1 MSIRENIEIYYPL
14 RIEQYLEALSREEG
28 AQKHPDQAGAFIVEG
43 LPFYSPKYV
52 EDHISILSFN
62 KVPLP
67 YPLLQTL
74 VEHPELV
81 PDAVLIRWTIEQD
94 LLLDST
100 MGEMRSKDLRS

>member
-1 MSIRENIEIYYPL
+1 MSVRENIEIYYPL
-14 RIEQYLEALSREEG
+14 RVEQFLETLSHEDE

-43 LPFYSPKYV
+43 LPFYRPRYV

-67 YPLLQTL
+67 YSLLRTL

-81 PDAVLIRWTIEQD
+81 PDDVLIRWTIEQE
-94 LLLDST
+94 LLLDT
-100 MGEMRSKDLRS
+100 TIGEIRRKDF